1 MEQFDAIKR
10 LFTIKEA
17 KGYSV
22 EEVYKAKGLYGG
34 IPFVLEQF
42 YLQLG
47 RSDELLCLQDELILP
62 GRWPALINDTHLVFF
77 NENQGCCQAGIDL
90 NDIEKEDPPVYVGYE
105 FTDWIKTSDTI
116 SGFLIAMFGY
126 QAACWGLRFAFDGIT
141 ILSKSDL
148 GVIQQHFTKQP
159 DTLENWWNLKID
171 LYASNPDERIAVL
184 YLDDD
189 QMQMLY
195 AANNQLTFEAMQRVL
210 KDVGTP
216 L

>member
-34 IPFVLEQF
+34 IPYVLEQF

-77 NENQGCCQAGIDL
+77 NEN
-90 NDIEKEDPPVYVGYE
+90 PVYVGYE

-126 QAACWGLRFAFDGIT
+126 QAACWGLRYAFDGIN
-141 ILSKSDL
+141 ILSKNDL

-159 DTLENWWNLKID
+159 DSLENWWNLKID